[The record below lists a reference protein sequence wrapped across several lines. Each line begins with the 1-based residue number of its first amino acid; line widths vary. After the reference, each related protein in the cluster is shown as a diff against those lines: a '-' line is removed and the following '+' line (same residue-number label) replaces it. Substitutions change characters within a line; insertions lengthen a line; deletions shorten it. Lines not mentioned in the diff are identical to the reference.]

1 MDHIHGAHYV
11 AKCKVL
17 SNPTMTILLNE
28 CTIATIFPHGI
39 NLGATFNP
47 KLAYET
53 AVVTARETRAANV
66 QWYGI

>member
-1 MDHIHGAHYV
+1 MVHIMLPNVRFFIIKLKSGIAFAH
-11 AKCKVL
+11 C
-17 SNPTMTILLNE
+17 ILI
-28 CTIATIFPHGI
+28 IATIFPHGI

-66 QWYGI
+66 QWYVN